1 MLNLSLDTVREQ
13 LSLLSEIE
21 QRPLSYLEEKFRQGR
36 LALPLN
42 PRRPQTKLVGI
53 GEGLSTKVNANLGTS
68 RDRVNLDEELKKLAV
83 AVEAGADTVMDLS
96 TGGPLAEIRRRLLA
110 ACPLPFGTVPI
121 YQALVETAERNQ
133 SIQEMDMER
142 LFAIIEE
149 QAADG
154 VDFMTIHCGV
164 TRQVLKQ
171 LEQSK
176 RLMGI
181 VSRGGSFL
189 AKWMLH
195 NQRENPLY
203 EQFDRLLEIAR
214 KYQVVLSLGDGLRP
228 GALADAGDSA
238 QMTELVVLGELT
250 SRAWE
255 AGVQVI
261 VEGPGHV
268 PLHQVQ
274 SQIQWQKSLCHQ
286 APFYVLGP
294 LVSDIAPGYDHITAA
309 IGGAIAAAA
318 GADYLCYVTPSEHLG
333 LPGPEEVKLG
343 VIASKIAA
351 HAADIAKGVP
361 GAMQEDIA
369 MSRARRC
376 LDWEKQLELALDPV
390 RARELLAKSNVIASG
405 AKQPG
410 SQETCSM
417 CAEFCVLQEE
427 HALKVD

>member
-1 MLNLSLDTVREQ
+1 MLNLSPDTVREQ
-13 LSLLSEIE
+13 LSVLSDLE
-21 QRPLSYLEEKFRQGR
+21 QRPLDYLEEKFRQGR
-36 LALPLN
+36 LVVPLN
-42 PRRPQTKLVGI
+42 PRRSQTKVVGI

-83 AVEAGADTVMDLS
+83 AVEAGADTIMDLS
-96 TGGPLAEIRRRLLA
+96 TGGPLAEIRRQLLA

-121 YQALVETAERNQ
+121 YQALVETAEHNQ
-133 SIQEMDMER
+133 SIQEMDMDR

-154 VDFMTIHCGV
+154 VDFMTVHCGV

-238 QMTELVVLGELT
+238 QLAELIVLGELT
-250 SRAWE
+250 KLAWE

-261 VEGPGHV
+261 IEGPGHV

-294 LVSDIAPGYDHITAA
+294 LVTDIAPGYDHITAA

-343 VIASKIAA
+343 VVAAKIAA

-361 GAMQEDIA
+361 GAMQQDIA

-376 LDWEKQLELALDPV
+376 LNWEEQLELALDAS
-390 RARELLAKSNVIASG
+390 RARELLEKS
-405 AKQPG
+405 PG

-417 CAEFCVLQEE
+417 CAEFCVLQGK
-427 HALKVD
+427 HTLNAD